1 MKHCL
6 TILTI
11 LLNGWLWG
19 QNCPIE
25 APLRIPANDS
35 VEYSFEV
42 FDVINNNL
50 AAAGQGVCGVKM
62 RFSHNS
68 ITDFEVW
75 LTSPAGT
82 TVQLIGPNAT
92 VSPATLGGTWNVSF
106 VPCLGTAMPQLPYG
120 SRWNNS
126 TNPFGS
132 EGIRGS
138 YLPYLGCLEEFKTG
152 PVNGTWKLKLKTLTS
167 TQISSRLFALD
178 IQFCDKRGQRCCFAD
193 AGVLNNLNNVSAC
206 QYDNDLNLAL
216 APVYSGVKP
225 DSSKFGYTFA
235 IGRNMILQ
243 RYDSMPDLR
252 RLTPGNYQVCGV
264 SYTRKDLSLFP
275 APNNVLRLD
284 TLRNRLLGNAAPFCG
299 EMTSNC
305 VNVTIAPRND
315 STVLPLKVICE
326 GDSVVVNG
334 QSFKKTGRYYV
345 NFNQT
350 GRCDSLVVVPIQV
363 QTVLRV
369 NLDSTI
375 CAGDSVRIGT
385 SLYKTTGNYVDTLQ
399 SRSSCDSIVALNLR
413 VLPAIPVRDTAIET
427 CTGRSVVVAGQRF
440 STSGVY
446 IIPLVSRQGCDSLIR
461 LTINFI
467 SPTSIITAPDTLLTC
482 TRKQIVLDGTR
493 SIPVGQVMYRWE
505 DNMGNPLSDSS
516 HYVVTTPNTYYLQV
530 TTSKSVCSRRQRII
544 ITADTLKP
552 VINISG
558 LDTLDCRT
566 PRITLHVPDT
576 SKAKVN
582 FIYRWTTSGT
592 GRIEGATD
600 RDSAIV
606 SGPGFY
612 NLQIDNT
619 RNSCSNNANIQVI
632 QNSNPPIAV
641 AGGGGTITCTNTN
654 ITLSGVGSSQGAN
667 FQYHWRG
674 LSGQPVT
681 SPGALSTQ
689 VRRAGAY
696 ELAITNTVNHCVSL
710 DTITVAADT
719 TSVLSTIDTPREL
732 NCINR
737 SVTLNSRVTPT
748 NRTLLYNWTT
758 LNGGNIIGSNTT
770 PSITVDRAG
779 SYALEVTDQA
789 NGCTSGAVVTVKDSS
804 TTVRAV
810 IAAPAPL
817 SCTQPAAELDGTGSL
832 GGSSLVFK
840 WSTSNGKIVGV
851 ANRNRLSILGPGTYK
866 LLVRDS
872 ITQCRDSAE
881 VTVRNDSAVPVADA
895 GIAVDLLTCQ
905 NPRLR
910 LNGLNSSGG
919 ADFEYEWSGTCI
931 IGSNRQPLVTVSCA
945 GNYKITVRNKINGC
959 TAVDSVDVF
968 SNQVKPKAT
977 VSPNQTLTCANPSLV
992 IPAELDS
999 AGAQFIKLKWTGPVG
1014 GGIVST
1020 DTILKITVNKPG
1032 QYILRATN
1040 RQNGCVSEA
1049 PANVFIDTMTLRAD
1063 AGAAFALDCKTPQGT
1078 LKAQNVS
1085 TSPRMTY
1092 TWSTRNGVIGTR
1104 VDSLTA
1110 SAVEPGVY
1118 LFTVRD
1124 TFNGCFATDS
1134 VLVINDRIPP
1144 VVQAGTDQE
1153 LTCSRPSVTLNARGS
1168 ATGSN
1173 IQYTWRG
1180 PCTIPDSTAASIN
1193 INCEGQY
1200 ILRVSNSTNGCVASD
1215 TVLVNR
1221 NPLIP
1226 NARVESA
1233 TTNINCTAGEAI
1245 LSARGSSGGQ
1255 IHWFFQ
1261 NNEIGR
1267 DTQLLVREPGNYLLV
1282 IENATLRCSDSAT
1295 VIVSKDCRPTAI
1307 IAAPATLTCRQ
1318 AVVTL
1323 DGTGSSFNASI
1334 RYRWIGPGGRCIVS
1348 DSTLRRVDVICPGT
1362 YQLIIENVAVNE
1374 RDTATVLVTA
1384 DQILPVAV
1392 VAKPDTITCTA
1403 PNVTLDG
1410 RNSTQGANIQYTWLN
1425 NQGQVVSRTIQAQVN
1440 TPGLY
1445 ALEVL
1450 NTTNGCF
1457 GQTEILVPK
1466 DTNFPQII
1474 LNSALFPCNRDTF
1487 SYRGATVLPQERNY
1501 QFRWIG
1507 PNIVGKNDTL
1517 LLNITKGGQYIL
1529 SATDLGSNCIVTDTI
1544 TIQEQENCAPCVR
1557 ATDTNP
1563 LLTCTRTEL
1572 VLPAAFCRPCVG
1584 CTVTWTSS
1592 DGNFVSRADTIAPRV
1607 NRAGTYN
1614 LTVIDSNAR
1623 RVNLSIIV
1631 RADQQLP
1638 ILPAGFDANLTCGI
1652 KQIALPNPDS
1662 TANNPISWNWTTT
1675 NGLLVPD
1682 DTIPGAFRAARMGT
1696 YRLTGRNVITSCENF
1711 SLVRLGLDTLAP
1723 RATAGADAVL
1733 DCTNQRLTLNGS
1745 NSSVGPGIS
1754 YLWTALDNGRILAGE
1769 NSLNPIVDAPGR
1781 YLIRVEDGRN
1791 QCTDTDTLRITPDA
1805 SLPPITPIA
1814 DQALNCRDTV
1824 LTLAGS
1830 MPAGGNYTG
1839 NWCALGANRDTVAC
1853 FAQANLRVN
1862 QAGLYSYELTD
1873 TRNNCRNRIFV
1884 KVSENNQG
1892 PVIDAG
1898 NTDTL
1903 RCNALSLRLK
1913 GDVQNPSNRLGYS
1926 WSGRNNPSIQ
1936 SDTTLTPTII
1946 SGGWYRLQVQNRDN
1960 FCSSLDSVFIASD
1973 LGRPQVSAGRDT
1985 FLNCVP
1991 LQINLQGRF
2000 SSSNAGTLE
2009 ARWTA
2014 NGGRIVSGQNTA
2026 NAQVDQPGIY
2036 RLTVRNTVN
2045 SCVAA
2050 DEVLVSNQ
2058 ALKPNAQINGPTLIS
2073 CNVAQVTLSGA
2084 ASTNPFNRGL
2094 RYFWTPVGT
2103 GRIIGSPADDSMRT
2117 AQAGLYRLIVTDG
2130 LSGCQ
2135 DSTDFALEADTNRPR
2150 IGIAPPATLSCSR
2163 SQVRIDASGSATGV
2177 IYRYSWRG
2185 PNGQALADSSKTPLV
2200 NLPGVYRL
2208 TVRNAQSG
2216 CIAVDSA
2223 TVTEDYV
2230 VPRIRMRALDV
2241 LDCVTSVIELE
2252 AGASQGRNL
2261 SFRWSAPQTGIVS
2274 NPNTALIRVNA
2285 PGIYRLVLTDGLNG
2299 CSSRDSLVVQEAAS
2313 AIDSV
2318 AFNVRQPGCGS
2329 NQAGQVVVT
2338 NITGGTAPYLVS
2350 LNNSLP
2356 EANNTFRN
2364 LRPGTYNLN
2373 VKDAGGCLWTSSVVL
2388 QAPSAPSVELGPDRE
2403 IKLGDSVNIVPIISR
2418 DSIVSF
2424 TWSTGTTLSNPN
2436 ARNQLLKPSTSTTAQ
2451 ITIQAANGCTA
2462 TDLLNIL
2469 VIRNLPL
2476 FVPNV
2481 FSPNGDGINDLLNIY
2496 SGSQV
2501 NKINFFR
2508 IYDRWGSQVYGLQEF
2523 RPNDVLLGWDGKF
2536 GGKTLNS
2543 AVFTWYAEVEMA
2555 DGKLERLKGSV
2566 TLVR

>member
-6 TILTI
+6 TLFTI

-25 APLRIPANDS
+25 APYLRIPANDS
-35 VEYSFEV
+35 VEYSFDV

-50 AAAGQGVCGVKM
+50 AAVGQGVCGVKM

-120 SRWNNS
+120 TRWNNS

-132 EGIRGS
+132 GGVTGS
-138 YLPYLGCLEEFKTG
+138 YFPFQGCLEEFKTG

-167 TQISSRLFALD
+167 TQISSRLFELD

-193 AGVLNNLNNVSAC
+193 AGVLNNLSNVSAC
-206 QYDNDLNLAL
+206 QYDTDLNLVL
-216 APVYSGVKP
+216 APTYSGVKP

-235 IGRNMILQ
+235 IGRDMVLQ
-243 RYDSMPDLR
+243 RYDSIPDLR

-264 SYTRKDLSLFP
+264 SYARKDSSLFP
-275 APNNVLRLD
+275 SPDNVLRLD

-299 EMTSNC
+299 EMTVNC

-315 STVLPLKVICE
+315 STVLPLKVLCE

-334 QSFKKTGRYYV
+334 QSFKTTGRYYV
-345 NFNQT
+345 NFNQP
-350 GRCDSLVVVPIQV
+350 GRCDSLVVVPV
-363 QTVLRV
+363 RVDKVLRV
-369 NLDSTI
+369 NLDNTI
-375 CAGDSVRIGT
+375 CAGDSVSVGNKQ
-385 SLYKTTGNYVDTLQ
+385 YKTTGNYVDTLQ
-399 SRSSCDSIVALNLR
+399 SQSGCDSIVALNLQ
-413 VLPAIPVRDTAIET
+413 VLPAIPVRDTAIEI
-427 CTGRSVVVAGQRF
+427 CAGRSVIVAGQRF
-440 STSGVY
+440 STPGVY
-446 IIPLVSRQGCDSLIR
+446 PIRLFSSQGCDSLIR
-461 LTINFI
+461 LTLTHPNQKA
-467 SPTSIITAPDTLLTC
+467 IITAPDTIINC
-482 TRKQIVLDGTR
+482 IRKQIVLDGTR
-493 SIPVGQVMYRWE
+493 SLPLGQVNYRWE
-505 DNMGNPLSDSS
+505 DNMGNAIGDSS
-516 HYVVTTPNTYYLQV
+516 HFVVTTPNTYYLQII
-530 TTSKSVCSRRQRII
+530 TKQGVCADRQRVII
-544 ITADTLKP
+544 YADTLKP
-552 VINISG
+552 VINIRG

-566 PRITLHVPDT
+566 PRITLHAPDT

-619 RNSCSNNANIQVI
+619 RNGCSNSANIQVI
-632 QNSNPPIAV
+632 QNSNPPIAI

-654 ITLSGVGSSQGAN
+654 IPLSGAGSSQGPN
-667 FQYHWRG
+667 FQFRWRG

-689 VRRAGAY
+689 VGRAGAY
-696 ELAITNTVNHCVSL
+696 ELAVTNTVNHCVSL

-719 TSVLSTIDTPREL
+719 TPVLTTIDTPREL

-737 SVTLNSRVTPT
+737 SVTLNSRVTPS
-748 NRTLLYNWTT
+748 NRTLLYDWTT
-758 LNGGNIIGSNTT
+758 LSGGNIIGSNTT

-817 SCTQPAAELDGTGSL
+817 SCTQPGAELDGTGSL
-832 GGSSLVFK
+832 GSTLVFK

-866 LLVRDS
+866 LVVRDS

-881 VTVRNDSAVPVADA
+881 VIVRNDSAVPVADA

-910 LNGLNSSGG
+910 LSGLNSSGG
-919 ADFEYEWSGTCI
+919 ADFEYEWSGPCI
-931 IGSNRQPLVTVSCA
+931 IGSIRQPLVTVSCA
-945 GNYKITVRNKINGC
+945 GIYKITVRNKINGC
-959 TAVDSVDVF
+959 TAEDSVEVF
-968 SNQVKPKAT
+968 SNQVKPKT
-977 VSPNQTLTCANPSLV
+977 KSIPDQILTCDSLSVV

-999 AGAQFIKLKWTGPVG
+999 LGAASISLKWTVPVG
-1014 GGIVST
+1014 GRIVST

-1032 QYILRATN
+1032 QYILHATN
-1040 RQNGCVSEA
+1040 RQNGCMSEA

-1078 LKAQNVS
+1078 LQALNV
-1085 TSPRMTY
+1085 TTGPRMSY
-1092 TWSTRNGVIGTR
+1092 AWSTRNGVIGTR
-1104 VDSLTA
+1104 VDDLTA
-1110 SAVEPGVY
+1110 TALEPGVY
-1118 LFTVRD
+1118 SFTVRD

-1134 VLVINDRIPP
+1134 VLVNNDRIPP

-1200 ILRVSNSTNGCVASD
+1200 VLRVSNSINGCVATD
-1215 TVLVNR
+1215 TVLVSR

-1245 LSARGSSGGQ
+1245 LSARGSAGGQ

-1282 IENATLRCSDSAT
+1282 IENATLRCADSAT

-1307 IAAPATLTCRQ
+1307 IAAPAKLTCRQ

-1384 DQILPVAV
+1384 DQILPVAA
-1392 VAKPDTITCTA
+1392 VAKPDTITCTV

-1410 RNSTQGANIQYTWLN
+1410 RSSTQGANIQYTWLN
-1425 NQGQVVSRTIQAQVN
+1425 DQGQVVSRTLQAQVN

-1474 LNSALFPCNRDTF
+1474 LNSTLFPCNRDTF

-1501 QFRWIG
+1501 QFRWTG

-1557 ATDTNP
+1557 ATDTDP
-1563 LLTCTRTEL
+1563 LLTCTQTEL
-1572 VLPAAFCRPCVG
+1572 ALPAAFCRPCVG

-1592 DGNFVSRADTIAPRV
+1592 DGNFISRADTIAPRV

-1614 LTVIDSNAR
+1614 LTVIDSNNR

-1638 ILPAGFDANLTCGI
+1638 IVPAGFDANLTCGI
-1652 KQIALPNPDS
+1652 QQIALPNPDS
-1662 TANNPISWNWTTT
+1662 TANNPITWNWTSTD
-1675 NGLLVPD
+1675 GLLVPD
-1682 DTIPGAFRAARMGT
+1682 TIQGAFRAARMGT
-1696 YRLTGRNVITSCENF
+1696 YRLTARNVLTSCENF

-1723 RATAGADAVL
+1723 RAIAGADAVL

-1805 SLPPITPIA
+1805 SLPPIAPIA

-1824 LTLAGS
+1824 LTLSGS

-1839 NWCALGANRDTVAC
+1839 NWCALGPNRDTLAC
-1853 FAQANLRVN
+1853 FAQTNLRVN
-1862 QAGLYSYELTD
+1862 QPGLYSYELTD

-1884 KVSENNQG
+1884 NVSQNNQG

-1898 NTDTL
+1898 STDTL
-1903 RCNALSLRLK
+1903 RCNALSLCLK
-1913 GDVQNPSNRLGYS
+1913 GDVQNPSTRLSYS
-1926 WSGRNNPSIQ
+1926 WSGSNNPSIQ

-1973 LGRPQVSAGRDT
+1973 LGRPQVSAGQDT

-2000 SSSNAGTLE
+2000 SSSSAGTLE

-2014 NGGRIVSGQNTA
+2014 NGGRIISGQNTA

-2036 RLTVRNTVN
+2036 RLTVRNQAN

-2073 CNVAQVTLSGA
+2073 CNVAQITLSGA

-2130 LSGCQ
+2130 VSGCQ

-2150 IGIAPPATLSCSR
+2150 IDIAPPATLSCSR

-2177 IYRYSWRG
+2177 IYRYSWRR

-2208 TVRNAQSG
+2208 TVLNTQSG

-2223 TVTEDYV
+2223 VVTEDYV

-2252 AGASQGRNL
+2252 AGTSQGRNL
-2261 SFRWSAPQTGIVS
+2261 SFRWSAPQAGIVS

-2329 NQAGQVVVT
+2329 NQAGQIVVT
-2338 NITGGTAPYLVS
+2338 NITGGTAPYLVL

-2364 LRPGTYNLN
+2364 LRPGNYNLN

-2403 IKLGDSVNIVPIISR
+2403 IKLGDSVNIVPIIST
-2418 DSIVSF
+2418 DSIVSI

-2508 IYDRWGSQVYGLQEF
+2508 IYDRWGNQVYGLQEF